1 MFGGSK
7 KGNRAAKINTLI
19 GHDSQ
24 IHGGV
29 VFKGGLH
36 LDGLV
41 KGDVKAAEDDD
52 AAVLTVGVGATIEGN
67 VYVPYVVLDGNVVGD
82 VHASELVEL
91 APHARVNGDIFYN
104 KIEMAMGAEVNGKLV
119 HVEEASQAEEKVAV
133 LSSTK
138 EEADE
143 QKIRAAERSN
153 S

>member
-7 KGNRAAKINTLI
+7 KGSRAAKINTLI

-24 IHGGV
+24 VQGGV

-41 KGDVKAAEDDD
+41 KGDVKAGGDDM
-52 AAVLTVGVGATIEGN
+52 AVLTVGVGATIEGN

-82 VHASELVEL
+82 VHATELVEL

-104 KIEMAMGAEVNGKLV
+104 RIEMAMGAEVNGKLV
-119 HVEEASQAEEKVAV
+119 HVDEASQAVERVPV
-133 LSSTK
+133 LSSVQK
-138 EEADE
+138 KADE
-143 QKIRAAERSN
+143 QEIRAAESSN